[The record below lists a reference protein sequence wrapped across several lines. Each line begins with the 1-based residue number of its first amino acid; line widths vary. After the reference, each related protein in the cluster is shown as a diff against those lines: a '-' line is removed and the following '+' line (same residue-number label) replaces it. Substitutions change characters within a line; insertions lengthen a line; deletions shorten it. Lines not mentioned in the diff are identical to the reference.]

1 MNNYLMKILSAT
13 SLLVLLS
20 ACGGGSPKPTQ
31 VDKTLP
37 KVSINGYLSDM
48 TAIAF
53 EWKPITDPRV
63 KGVVV
68 YRNDPTAE
76 DPNKLHEIDMVESE
90 KVTHYLDDELEPETM
105 YHYRFATFNA
115 TGSSSLATKKINV
128 MTKPLLNSVSFFSTT
143 EAMAR
148 AAKLVWRPHTN
159 SSVVAYRLER
169 RENGK
174 EKWKKVATI
183 KGRLNAEYID
193 EGLKDNTRYEY
204 RLRAVTFDDI
214 VSKPSQS
221 VAVVTKALPK
231 SISQITA
238 TNGKAGYITV
248 RWKDNNRAETS
259 TYKVYRAT
267 SKTGSYKLRA
277 KNLKTMSYT
286 DKIKKPAQTYYYKVV
301 AVTKDGL
308 VGNLKEVTPAMGTT
322 LDAPRGP
329 TNLVAMVQN
338 ATVQLTWKS
347 SDSRVVSYIVTKETS
362 KGFMSKETKRFK
374 NIKKT
379 LMIDSSL
386 KQDEEY
392 TFSVV
397 SVDKNGI
404 ESAPSNSVHVK
415 LEAKK

>member
-1 MNNYLMKILSAT
+1 MNSYLMKILSAT

-48 TAIAF
+48 SAIAF

-63 KGVVV
+63 RGVVV
-68 YRNDPTAE
+68 YRNDPEAKE
-76 DPNKLHEIDMVESE
+76 PNKLREIDMVEGI
-90 KVTHYLDDELEPETM
+90 KVTHYLDDDLQPETL

-128 MTKPLLNSVSFFSTT
+128 MTKPLLNSVSFFSST
-143 EAMAR
+143 ESLAR
-148 AAKLVWRPHTN
+148 AAKLIWRPHTDN
-159 SSVVAYRLER
+159 SVVAYRLER
-169 RENGK
+169 RQNGSD
-174 EKWKKVATI
+174 KWKKIATI

-204 RLRAVTFDDI
+204 RLKAVTFNDI
-214 VSKPSQS
+214 ISKPSQS
-221 VAVVTKALPK
+221 VTVTTKALPK
-231 SISQITA
+231 RVSEVSA
-238 TNGKAGYITV
+238 TTGKAGYILVT
-248 RWKDNNRAETS
+248 WKDENRANIS
-259 TYKVYRAT
+259 TYQVYRAS
-267 SKTGSYKLRA
+267 SKNGSYKLIA
-277 KNLKTMSYT
+277 KNIKNLSYKN
-286 DKIKKPAQTYYYKVV
+286 KISKPSQQYFYKVV

-308 VGNLKEVTPAMGTT
+308 VGDLKEVSPAMGTT
-322 LDAPRGP
+322 IDAPRAP

-362 KGFMSKETKRFK
+362 KGFMSSETQQFK
-374 NIKKT
+374 NIKKR

-386 KQDEEY
+386 KQGEEY

-404 ESAPSNSVHVK
+404 KSAPSNNVHVK